1 MRKPMRVCAALLC
14 CFVLCGCGD
23 FSLGARNI
31 EELLR
36 APRPTARQ
44 SAVQSALNTY
54 LGETLQLKYPRTGR
68 QTEPVIFAD
77 FDGDGSEE
85 AAVLYTVESK
95 GKNVHLAIL
104 EHDGDGWVISDE
116 VRGLSTEVMQLESAG
131 FWEDSVQLLVGYANS
146 NLMDKYLEVYEYR
159 DDTLYS
165 VCKQPYQAYFS
176 GDLDAD
182 GVRELAVASSPSG
195 PGAMSL
201 QMFVPGDSALELIQ
215 SLTLSEQFESCTAV
229 MPTRSGLV
237 TGLVVDG
244 TTANGSAS
252 CVVRCGKAGLTLV
265 PRDAADAAFQR
276 SRRSGALSLLCPTDL
291 SGRGTV
297 FVPEVGAR
305 IQTLQSASRFYPVEW
320 VDYLKD
326 EPAVR
331 YGIYDAQYHYF
342 MRLPV
347 AWRGKIS
354 ITSISESDWQIVRE
368 DVSRLMCTVRIA
380 PLNEN
385 SGIYYDAAHL
395 AENKVLVHVADGCSQ
410 AEQALIYTGMR
421 VLD

>member
-1 MRKPMRVCAALLC
+1 MQNTVRVCAALLC
-14 CFVLCGCGD
+14 CLLLGGCGE
-23 FSLGARNI
+23 FSFGAQNI

-44 SAVQSALNTY
+44 SAVQSALNEY
-54 LGETLQLKYPRTGR
+54 LGETLQLKYPRTGT
-68 QTEPVIFAD
+68 QTEPVVFAD
-77 FDGDGSEE
+77 LDGDGTQE

-104 EHDGDGWVISDE
+104 EHDENGWAIREE
-116 VRGLSTEVMQLESAG
+116 VRGLSTEVVQLETAS
-131 FWEDSVQLLVGYANS
+131 FWGNSVQLLVGYANS
-146 NLMDKYLEVYEYR
+146 NLLDKYLEVYDYR
-159 DDTLYS
+159 EGTLYS
-165 VCKQPYQAYFS
+165 VCKQPYQACFS
-176 GDLDAD
+176 GDVDAD
-182 GVRELAVASSPSG
+182 GVRELAVVSPSPG
-195 PGAMSL
+195 PGAMTL
-201 QMFVPGDSALELIQ
+201 QVFAPGDAALEPVN
-215 SLTLSEQFESCTAV
+215 SVTLSEMFESCTAV

-252 CVVRCGKAGLTLV
+252 CVIRCTKTGLMLV
-265 PRDAADAAFQR
+265 PQAAAETAFQR
-276 SRRSGALSLLCPTDL
+276 SRRSGALSLLRPTDL

-297 FVPEVGAR
+297 FVPEVGGR
-305 IQTLQSASRFYPVEW
+305 IQTLQSPNRFYHVEW

-326 EPAVR
+326 DPSVR

-368 DVSRLMCTVRIA
+368 DISRLMCTVRLA
-380 PLNEN
+380 PPDEN
-385 SGIYYDAAHL
+385 AGTYYDAAHL
-395 AENKVLVHVADGCSQ
+395 AEHKVLVHVESSCSQ